1 MIRLT
6 TPLTVDK
13 IKQLHAGDEVIL
25 SGVVYTGRDAAHKRL
40 MALIEEGKELPFPL
54 ENQVIFYV
62 GPTPSKPGKVFGSG
76 GPTTSGRMDA
86 FAPTLIKLGLR
97 SMIGKGYRQ
106 AEVKKAI
113 VENGGVYFGAIGGA
127 GALMSNCIKKCE
139 IIAFEDL
146 GPEAIRRLEVEEMP
160 LVVIIDSQGND
171 QYILGREDYL
181 STCK

>member
-13 IKQLHAGDEVIL
+13 IKQLHAGDEVLL

-40 MALIEEGKELPFPL
+40 MTLIEEGKELPFPL

-62 GPTPSKPGKVFGSG
+62 GPTPSKPGKIFGSG

-113 VENGGVYFGAIGGA
+113 VENSGVYFGAIGGA